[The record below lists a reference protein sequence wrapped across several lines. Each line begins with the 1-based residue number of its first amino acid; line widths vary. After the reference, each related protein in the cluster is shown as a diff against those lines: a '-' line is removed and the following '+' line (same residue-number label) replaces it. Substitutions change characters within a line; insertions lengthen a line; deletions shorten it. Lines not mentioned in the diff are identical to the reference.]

1 VTVVFGPVEP
11 SLCAAALRLRQLLVL
26 RAARAESIGI
36 LRQWG
41 GLSTEQAT
49 GEFDTDCRGST
60 STAEADRLRGQ
71 IDAAA
76 HGRSDPDWP

>member
-1 VTVVFGPVEP
+1 VTVVSGPVEL
-11 SLCAAALRLRQLLVL
+11 SLRAAALRLRQLLVL

-49 GEFDTDCRGST
+49 GEFDNDCVGST
-60 STAEADRLRGQ
+60 SSTESARLRGQ
-71 IDAAA
+71 VDAAA

>member
-1 VTVVFGPVEP
+1 MSGPEAT
-11 SLCAAALRLRQLLVL
+11 LHAAALRLRRSVEL

-36 LRQWG
+36 LRQLG

>member
-1 VTVVFGPVEP
+1 VSGPIEL
-11 SLCAAALRLRQLLVL
+11 SLPAAALRLRRLLVL

-49 GEFDTDCRGST
+49 GEFDTDCIGST
-60 STAEADRLRGQ
+60 SIAEADRLRGQ
-71 IDAAA
+71 VDAAA